1 MKKFVTSNTF
11 RFIIMAGLLLLAS
24 CMIYGMTYFSTIP
37 HVTTFLRQKPFW
49 LLINVVLVL
58 SGLILLQAILGKC
71 WMTVLVVSMASF
83 VWSVANYFTV
93 MYHGS
98 PLFLSEY
105 ANLMT
110 ALDVAGNY
118 SFGINGDVVKL
129 ICIII
134 ALLGVTFLVKM
145 LERKAPVAV
154 AGSLKRRACGLGI
167 GMAGLGMAT
176 FFVLGPLKLK
186 PETTMGWSWKAG
198 VEKYGFLVC
207 CLEDAHNGMANPY
220 KMPEGYSWEA
230 LSDVGDGKAATATEY
245 PNLIVILNETFYD
258 LEEFYEINP
267 DVSPLEKYY
276 AIDNAAFGF
285 AHSGG
290 GTNDSEYELLLSNSL
305 YLLNKTSPF
314 NFANLK
320 DHFSIVEY
328 MEKLGYSTIGM
339 HCGQKENY
347 HRNRAYRDLGFD
359 RIFLGQDDFKY
370 QKANFN
376 RKWLDSENYRDM
388 MDHLEENA
396 SDPQFVF
403 LLTYQNH
410 GGYEKNDDSLD
421 TVHSGVDYGETTSRL
436 NEFMSSLK
444 LSSDAFFELTESLK
458 GERPTV
464 VLMVGDHGPALG
476 GTLTRKSTEN
486 GYNGELIKSLVP
498 YVIWTNY
505 KEVPEQYGKIASM
518 EDLIPMMLDVAGL
531 PLSTYYNL
539 ILELR
544 KQVPLRNGNG
554 AYVDA
559 NGKEGQY
566 SAESEYYDLM
576 NKYFY
581 LEYNSFDLEKMRKE
595 LFLP

>member
-1 MKKFVTSNTF
+1 MKKFVKSSTF

-24 CMIYGMTYFSTIP
+24 CMIYGMTFFSAIP
-37 HVTTFLRQKPFW
+37 HVMKFFRQNPFW
-49 LLINVVLVL
+49 LLINVIYVFSGMIILKAIFGNCWKTILVT
-58 SGLILLQAILGKC
+58 SLI
-71 WMTVLVVSMASF
+71 TF
-83 VWSVANYFTV
+83 VWSIANYYTV
-93 MYHGS
+93 TYHGS

-110 ALDVAGNY
+110 ALDVAGSY
-118 SFGINGDVVKL
+118 SFGIDGDVVKL
-129 ICIII
+129 ICIIL
-134 ALLGVTFLVKM
+134 ALQGVAFLVKM
-145 LERKAPVAV
+145 MEQKGPGTV
-154 AGSLKRRACGLGI
+154 AGSPKRRVCGLVI
-167 GMAGLGMAT
+167 GMTGLGMAS
-176 FFVLGPLKLK
+176 FLVLGPLKLK

-220 KMPEGYSWEA
+220 KMPEGYSLEA
-230 LSDVGDGKAATATEY
+230 LSNVEGGKEATATEY
-245 PNLIVILNETFYD
+245 PDLIVILNETFCD
-258 LEEFYEINP
+258 LEAFYEINP

-276 AIDNAAFGF
+276 AIDDAAFGF

-314 NFANLK
+314 NFAKLK
-320 DHFSIVEY
+320 DHFSIVTYVE
-328 MEKLGYSTIGM
+328 ELGYSTIGM

-347 HRNRAYRDLGFD
+347 HRNRAYKDLGFD
-359 RIFLGQDDFKY
+359 RIFLGRDDFKY
-370 QKANFN
+370 QKGNFN

-410 GGYEKNDDSLD
+410 GGYDKNDDSLD
-421 TVHSGVDYGETTSRL
+421 TVHSGVDYGKTTSRL
-436 NEFMSSLK
+436 NEYMSSLK

-458 GERPTV
+458 GKRPTV

-476 GTLTRKSTEN
+476 DTLARKSTEN
-486 GYNGELIKSLVP
+486 GYNEELIRSLVP
-498 YVIWTNY
+498 YVIWTNF
-505 KEVPEQYGKIASM
+505 KEVPDQYSKIASM

-531 PLSTYYNL
+531 PLSTYYNV

-544 KQVPLRNGNG
+544 KNVPLRNGNG

-559 NGKEGQY
+559 NGREGQY

-581 LEYNSFDLEKMRKE
+581 LEYNSFDLEKMKKE